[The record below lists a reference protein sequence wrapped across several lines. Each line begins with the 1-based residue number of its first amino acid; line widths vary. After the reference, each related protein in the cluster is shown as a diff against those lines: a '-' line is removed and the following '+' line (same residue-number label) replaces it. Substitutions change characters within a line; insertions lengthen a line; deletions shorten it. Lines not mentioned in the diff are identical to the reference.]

1 MILVSFLNER
11 GQLEK
16 MGLLIIILVVGVVIS
31 IIFRKYGDPFN
42 LSFLIWIVI
51 AVLLIGIS
59 ISK

>member
-1 MILVSFLNER
+1 
-11 GQLEK
+11 

>member
-1 MILVSFLNER
+1 LVSFLNER

>member
-1 MILVSFLNER
+1 LILVSFLNER

>member
-1 MILVSFLNER
+1 MSFLNER